1 MEGFYVEIKLRK
13 NKCLLCCFINFYLEH
28 LNRNLALYSSHY
40 ENVLII
46 GDLNLEA
53 NNSAMSVFSDTY
65 DLKSFMKEPACYKN
79 PNKPS
84 CIDLMKSSFKGS
96 CVIET
101 GLSDF
106 HRMTVTV
113 MKGTFEKLQPRVIN
127 YRDTDILKMVNLG
140 LIYCQN

>member
-40 ENVLII
+40 ESFLII

-65 DLKSFMKEPACYKN
+65 DLKSFMKEPTCYKN

-84 CIDLMKSSFKGS
+84 CIDLMLTNQVSK
-96 CVIET
+96 VP
-101 GLSDF
+101 
-106 HRMTVTV
+106 V
-113 MKGTFEKLQPRVIN
+113 
-127 YRDTDILKMVNLG
+127 
-140 LIYCQN
+140 